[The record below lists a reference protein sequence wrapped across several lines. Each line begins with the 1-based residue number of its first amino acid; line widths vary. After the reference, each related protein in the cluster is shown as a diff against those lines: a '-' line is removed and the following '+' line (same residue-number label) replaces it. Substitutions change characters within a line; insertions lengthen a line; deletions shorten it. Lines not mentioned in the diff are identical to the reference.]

1 MGYDPISY
9 HATSTGDLVT
19 NPLNYRATLAK
30 AVQDGENALQ
40 EELTSYT
47 QGCTP
52 SQDKI
57 VLVGYS
63 MGAWVINKWLVDYS
77 SEWKM
82 IKGVLMYGD
91 PCWSHSSDEGLA
103 RIFDLSGCMPASSY
117 PAPVAGGKFRVP
129 LREWCSGTPADPV
142 CGLNFNAR
150 SSSANTN
157 KQKTAAAKC
166 AIPGSTCPHFD
177 YWYAGASSS
186 DLVEGAKYMVQ
197 WLGVPEL
204 A

>member
-1 MGYDPISY
+1 VGYDPISY

-91 PCWSHSSDEGLA
+91 PC
-103 RIFDLSGCMPASSY
+103 
-117 PAPVAGGKFRVP
+117 
-129 LREWCSGTPADPV
+129 
-142 CGLNFNAR
+142 
-150 SSSANTN
+150 
-157 KQKTAAAKC
+157 
-166 AIPGSTCPHFD
+166 
-177 YWYAGASSS
+177 
-186 DLVEGAKYMVQ
+186 
-197 WLGVPEL
+197 
-204 A
+204 